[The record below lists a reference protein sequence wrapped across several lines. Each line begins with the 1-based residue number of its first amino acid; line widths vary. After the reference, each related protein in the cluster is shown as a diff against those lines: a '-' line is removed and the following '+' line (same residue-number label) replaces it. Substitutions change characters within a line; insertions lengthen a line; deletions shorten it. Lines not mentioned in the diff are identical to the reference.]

1 LNTAHHPVL
10 IAFEWFCTAVLL
22 TGVALT
28 SFNVFPLNLWILFF
42 GNFGWIVLGLV
53 WRKWSL
59 VIMQIIITL
68 IYVVGIVKLYL

>member
-1 LNTAHHPVL
+1 VL

-59 VIMQIIITL
+59 VIMQIVITL